1 MLESSLIHPL
11 CQYCNVGTRTCVLVC
26 ASMCVV
32 WVFFFFFC
40 AFGGGQSSTAQWFTP
55 VKEEMP
61 THHSHDNTMLRLPT

>member
-32 WVFFFFFC
+32 WVFFFFF
-40 AFGGGQSSTAQWFTP
+40 APLVVGSQAPLSGSLQ
-55 VKEEMP
+55 
-61 THHSHDNTMLRLPT
+61 